1 MSSTRLK
8 ALRILVVAILVL
20 LAVQYE
26 FGMAVNMAN
35 PPSLSPFSFSIPQ
48 ISDALHHAGEIAWI
62 HAILGAWLVI
72 LSIPSLILS
81 LRSGLR
87 SAQVLGVL
95 SFLTVVFAAGGG
107 LFFVLSGFQDDQA
120 SHTMATNFLLS
131 FAFFFLELYAI
142 KPAKGNSPPAASQ
155 G

>member
-1 MSSTRLK
+1 MAAKPLK
-8 ALRILVVAILVL
+8 ALRIFVIVILVL
-20 LAVQYE
+20 MALQYE
-26 FGMAVNMAN
+26 FGMAVNIAN
-35 PPSLSPFSFSIPQ
+35 PPSISPFSFSIPQ
-48 ISDALHHAGEIAWI
+48 ISDALHQAGDVALI

-107 LFFVLSGFQDDQA
+107 LFFVLSGFQDDHA

-142 KPAKGNSPPAASQ
+142 KPAKVNGRPAR
-155 G
+155 